1 MRLSRE
7 LSAELERAAK
17 NALKNRHRFML
28 MLCTSHLE
36 SDVMKLAEKLYKK
49 YEKIVE
55 KFEEEVRGR
64 EKEEGE
70 KKSEGAEKSEEKE
83 KKENKKE
90 NKELLI
96 VGRTKFLDIASAYF
110 KGKFVHFA
118 DSERLLGETYASLI
132 LDLTEGFHPNDLGI
146 IVETIAAGGMI
157 LAVAPPLDAW
167 SSLRGKWHEELVSEP
182 FSLSQVVPRFYR
194 RFAKR
199 TLAAEGIII
208 YDFDEKKLVKRY
220 EFGREGA
227 EKDASEA
234 EKGISEALEAPKVEI
249 KIPEERKIK
258 KKLYKLC
265 ATQDQV
271 EFLRLMERFFERKK
285 ARKAVILTADRGRGK
300 TAVLGIVTPFLISR
314 MYAVLKRPV
323 RIILVAPSPAAVQT
337 FFVFLRKAL
346 IRQGMRKF
354 KSKETAEGLTTVVST
369 KYARVEYV
377 IPRRAL
383 VEKELA
389 DIIIVDEAAAIDVS
403 VLRKITEGSTY
414 TIFSSTI
421 HGYEGAGRGFSV
433 RFLKY
438 LEADADVELE
448 RMHMEEPIRYGK
460 GDPIEK
466 WLNDVLLLDAK
477 PAELSDEDIRA
488 VSSGEMKFEQL
499 DKDAISERILREFFG
514 IYVLAHYRN
523 RPSDV
528 AILLDMPNHF
538 AFRVSVN
545 GKTICSLH
553 IAVEGGLS
561 SEMIEKMKSGFKPR
575 GQMIPDLMLKHYWME
590 DFPKLKGVR
599 IVRIATHPALMR
611 RGIGSFA
618 LRELLKWASSFDWV
632 GAGFGVSPELL
643 RFWLRNGFLPAHIT
657 PQRNEISGEHTVVVL
672 KASNFDLEAV
682 NAEFVRRLVEYL
694 CDELR
699 DLETETALGLIR
711 SIKRKGAPKIS
722 LGNVERCRMQKY
734 LEGFSAYEYIAD
746 IARPLVKAFYCAGGS
761 IDIDERDERVLVAKC
776 LQLKSWREIEEE
788 ETARH
793 AHCRKRGASGH
804 RDRPKQERGR
814 KGGGSEQERK
824 EGKSSGNARNVAEML
839 RDALRSVWNWYESEG
854 CEKGN

>member
-64 EKEEGE
+64 KEEGGE
-70 KKSEGAEKSEEKE
+70 KKSEEAEKSEEKE
-83 KKENKKE
+83 KKKNKKE
-90 NKELLI
+90 NKGLLI

-220 EFGREGA
+220 EFEGKEA
-227 EKDASEA
+227 QKDASEA
-234 EKGISEALEAPKVEI
+234 LEASKEEI

-346 IRQGMRKF
+346 IRQGMKF

-448 RMHMEEPIRYGK
+448 KMHMEEPIRYGK

-477 PAELSDEDIRA
+477 PAELSDADIRA

-499 DKDAISERILREFFG
+499 DKDALSEQILREFFG

-528 AILLDMPNHF
+528 TILLDMPNHF

-561 SEMIEKMKSGFKPR
+561 SEMIAKMKSGFKPR

-722 LGNVERCRMQKY
+722 LGDVERCRMQKY

-761 IDIDERDERVLVAKC
+761 INDEQNERVLVAKC

-788 ETARH
+788 ATARH
-793 AHCRKRGASGH
+793 HTAHATATEAKRAEGEV
-804 RDRPKQERGR
+804 QE
-814 KGGGSEQERK
+814 EE
-824 EGKSSGNARNVAEML
+824 KSSGNARNVAEML
-839 RDALRSVWNWYESEG
+839 RDALRSVWNWYESGG